1 MTAPTFA
8 KLAAEVGDNIEG
20 LRDAERFMAR
30 LTDGY
35 PDSDELLR
43 AILLAHGSS
52 PARLR
57 GLCRVLQKA
66 LEHKE
71 RAHA

>member
-8 KLAAEVGDNIEG
+8 RLAAEVGDNIDG

-35 PDSDELLR
+35 LDPDELLR
-43 AILLAHGSS
+43 AILLAQGSS

-57 GLCRVLQKA
+57 GLCRGLQKA